1 MMRRNYWGGGYYGV
15 SFRPYRHELRDI
27 VIALVAMTI
36 AFALLFN
43 TLFNIG
49 GLVATFI
56 AVLTG
61 FLGHELMHREVA
73 RRLGYIAYFRAWFV
87 GLLLALVTALTR
99 FFIIATPGATVIGP
113 KVWGYPTR
121 NDELKIALA
130 GPATNMVFAVIFLP
144 LWLLLLHDSLSGYAF
159 YVFIIYATN
168 AWLGFFNMLPL
179 ALPGIMVDGFRIF
192 RNNIKVWIAVFIVS
206 VLLMIPMFVP
216 IP

>member
-1 MMRRNYWGGGYYGV
+1 MRRNYWGGGYYGV

-113 KVWGYPTR
+113 KVWGYPMR
-121 NDELKIALA
+121 DDELKIALA
-130 GPATNMVFAVIFLP
+130 GPATNIAFAVIFLP
-144 LWLLLLHDSLSGYAF
+144 FWLLLPTPFSSYAS
-159 YVFIIYATN
+159 IIYATN

-179 ALPGIMVDGFRIF
+179 ALPGIVVDGFRIF

-206 VLLMIPMFVP
+206 VLLMIPMFIVML
-216 IP
+216 

>member
-1 MMRRNYWGGGYYGV
+1 V

-113 KVWGYPTR
+113 KVWGYPR
-121 NDELKIALA
+121 RDDELKIALA
-130 GPATNMVFAVIFLP
+130 GPATNIAFAVIFLP
-144 LWLLLLHDSLSGYAF
+144 LSLLLPTPFSSYAS
-159 YVFIIYATN
+159 IIYATN

-206 VLLMIPMFVP
+206 VLLMIPMFIVML
-216 IP
+216 

>member
-1 MMRRNYWGGGYYGV
+1 MMGRNYWGGGYYGV
-15 SFRPYRHELRDI
+15 PFRPYRHELRDI
-27 VIALVAMTI
+27 AIALVAMTI

-113 KVWGYPTR
+113 KVWGYPR
-121 NDELKIALA
+121 RDDELKIALA
-130 GPATNMVFAVIFLP
+130 GPATNIVFAVIFLP
-144 LWLLLLHDSLSGYAF
+144 LSLLLPAPFSSYAS
-159 YVFIIYATN
+159 IIYATN

-179 ALPGIMVDGFRIF
+179 ALPGIVVDGFRIF

-206 VLLMIPMFVP
+206 VLLMIPMFIVML
-216 IP
+216 

>member
-87 GLLLALVTALTR
+87 GLLLALVTALTG

-113 KVWGYPTR
+113 KVWGYPR
-121 NDELKIALA
+121 RDDELKIALA
-130 GPATNMVFAVIFLP
+130 GPATNIAFAVIFLP
-144 LWLLLLHDSLSGYAF
+144 FWLLLPTPFSSYAS
-159 YVFIIYATN
+159 IIYATN

-192 RNNIKVWIAVFIVS
+192 RNNIKVWIAMFIVS
-206 VLLMIPMFVP
+206 VLLMIPMFIVML
-216 IP
+216 

>member
-1 MMRRNYWGGGYYGV
+1 MMGRNYWGGGYYGV
-15 SFRPYRHELRDI
+15 PFRPYRHELRDI
-27 VIALVAMTI
+27 AIALVAMTI

-113 KVWGYPTR
+113 KVWGYPR
-121 NDELKIALA
+121 RDDELKIALA
-130 GPATNMVFAVIFLP
+130 GPATNIAFAVIFLP
-144 LWLLLLHDSLSGYAF
+144 LSLLLPTPFSSYAS
-159 YVFIIYATN
+159 IIYATN

-206 VLLMIPMFVP
+206 VLLMIPMFIVML
-216 IP
+216 

>member
-1 MMRRNYWGGGYYGV
+1 MMRRNYWGGGYY
-15 SFRPYRHELRDI
+15 SMPFRPYRHELRDI
-27 VIALVAMTI
+27 AIALVVMTI
-36 AFALLFN
+36 AFAILFH
-43 TLFNIG
+43 TLSHVG

-87 GLLLALVTALTR
+87 GLLLALVTALTG

-113 KVWGYPTR
+113 KVWGYPR
-121 NDELKIALA
+121 RDDELKIALA
-130 GPATNMVFAVIFLP
+130 GPATNIAFAVIFLP
-144 LWLLLLHDSLSGYAF
+144 LSLLLPTPFSSYAS
-159 YVFIIYATN
+159 IIYATN

-192 RNNIKVWIAVFIVS
+192 RNNIKVWIAMFIVS
-206 VLLMIPMFVP
+206 VLLMIPMFIVMP
-216 IP
+216 

>member
-1 MMRRNYWGGGYYGV
+1 MP
-15 SFRPYRHELRDI
+15 FRPYRHEVRDI
-27 VIALVAMTI
+27 VIALIAMTI

-43 TLFNIG
+43 TLLSLA

-73 RRLGYIAYFRAWFV
+73 RRLGYIAYFRAWWI

-113 KVWGYPTR
+113 KVWGYPSR
-121 NDELKIALA
+121 RDELKIALA
-130 GPATNMVFAVIFLP
+130 GPATNMAFAAVFLP
-144 LWLLLLHDSLSGYAF
+144 LWLLLPGPFSYYAN
-159 YVFIIYATN
+159 IIYATN

-179 ALPGIMVDGFRIF
+179 ALPGIMLDGFRVF
-192 RNNIKVWIAVFIVS
+192 RRDVRVWVIAFVISIALLIPSFI
-206 VLLMIPMFVP
+206 L
-216 IP
+216 

>member
-49 GLVATFI
+49 GLVASFI

-113 KVWGYPTR
+113 KVWGYPR
-121 NDELKIALA
+121 RDDELKIALA
-130 GPATNMVFAVIFLP
+130 GPATNIAFAVIFLP
-144 LWLLLLHDSLSGYAF
+144 LSLLLPAPFSSYAS
-159 YVFIIYATN
+159 IIYATN

-206 VLLMIPMFVP
+206 VLLMIPMFIVML
-216 IP
+216 

>member
-1 MMRRNYWGGGYYGV
+1 MMGRNYWGGYYGV
-15 SFRPYRHELRDI
+15 PFRPYRHELRDI

-36 AFALLFN
+36 AFALLFK
-43 TLFNIG
+43 TLLNIY

-73 RRLGYIAYFRAWFV
+73 RRLGYIAYFRAWFI
-87 GLLLALVTALTR
+87 GLLLALVTALTG

-144 LWLLLLHDSLSGYAF
+144 LWLFWLLLHDPLSDYA
-159 YVFIIYATN
+159 FIIYATN

-179 ALPGIMVDGFRIF
+179 ALPGIIVDGFRIF
-192 RNNIKVWIAVFIVS
+192 RVNVKVWIAMFVVS
-206 VLLMIPMFVP
+206 TLLMIPMFVP

>member
-15 SFRPYRHELRDI
+15 PFRPYRHELRDI
-27 VIALVAMTI
+27 AIALVAMTI

-130 GPATNMVFAVIFLP
+130 GPTTNIAFAVIFLP
-144 LWLLLLHDSLSGYAF
+144 LSLLLPTPFSS
-159 YVFIIYATN
+159 YVSIIYATN

-192 RNNIKVWIAVFIVS
+192 RNNVKVWIAMFIVS
-206 VLLMIPMFVP
+206 VLLMIPMFIVML
-216 IP
+216 

>member
-113 KVWGYPTR
+113 KVWGYPR
-121 NDELKIALA
+121 RDDELKIALA
-130 GPATNMVFAVIFLP
+130 GPATNIVFAVIFLP
-144 LWLLLLHDSLSGYAF
+144 LSLLLPAPFSSYAS
-159 YVFIIYATN
+159 IIYATN

-179 ALPGIMVDGFRIF
+179 ALPGIVVDGFRIF

>member
-1 MMRRNYWGGGYYGV
+1 MRRNYWGGGYYGV

-113 KVWGYPTR
+113 KVWGYPR
-121 NDELKIALA
+121 RDDELKIALA
-130 GPATNMVFAVIFLP
+130 GPATNIVFAVIFLP
-144 LWLLLLHDSLSGYAF
+144 LSLLLPAPFSSYAS
-159 YVFIIYATN
+159 IIYATN

-179 ALPGIMVDGFRIF
+179 ALPGIVVDGFRIF

-206 VLLMIPMFVP
+206 VLLMIPMFIVML
-216 IP
+216 

>member
-1 MMRRNYWGGGYYGV
+1 MMGRDYWGGGYYGV
-15 SFRPYRHELRDI
+15 PFRPYRHELRDI
-27 VIALVAMTI
+27 AIALVAMTI

-113 KVWGYPTR
+113 KVWGYPR
-121 NDELKIALA
+121 RDDELKIALA
-130 GPATNMVFAVIFLP
+130 GPATNIVFAVIFLP
-144 LWLLLLHDSLSGYAF
+144 LSLLLPAPFSSYAS
-159 YVFIIYATN
+159 IIYATN

-206 VLLMIPMFVP
+206 VLLMIPMFIVML
-216 IP
+216 

>member
-113 KVWGYPTR
+113 KVWGYPR
-121 NDELKIALA
+121 RDDELKIALA
-130 GPATNMVFAVIFLP
+130 GPATNIAFAVIFLP
-144 LWLLLLHDSLSGYAF
+144 LSLLLPAPFSSYAS
-159 YVFIIYATN
+159 IIYATN

-206 VLLMIPMFVP
+206 VLLMIPMFIVML
-216 IP
+216 

>member
-1 MMRRNYWGGGYYGV
+1 MMRRNYWGGGYYGMP
-15 SFRPYRHELRDI
+15 FRPYRHELRDI
-27 VIALVAMTI
+27 AIALVVMTI
-36 AFALLFN
+36 AFAILFH
-43 TLFNIG
+43 TLSHVG

-87 GLLLALVTALTR
+87 GLLLALVTALTG

-113 KVWGYPTR
+113 KVWGYPR
-121 NDELKIALA
+121 RDDELKIALA
-130 GPATNMVFAVIFLP
+130 GPATNIAFAVIFLP
-144 LWLLLLHDSLSGYAF
+144 FWLLLPAPFSSYAS
-159 YVFIIYATN
+159 IIYATN

-192 RNNIKVWIAVFIVS
+192 RNNIKVWIAMFIVS
-206 VLLMIPMFVP
+206 VLLMIPMFIVML
-216 IP
+216 

>member
-1 MMRRNYWGGGYYGV
+1 MP
-15 SFRPYRHELRDI
+15 FRPYRHEVRDI
-27 VIALVAMTI
+27 VVALVAMTI

-43 TLFNIG
+43 TLLSIG

-73 RRLGYIAYFRAWFV
+73 RRLGYIAYFRAWWI

-113 KVWGYPTR
+113 KVWGGYPSR
-121 NDELKIALA
+121 SDELKIALA
-130 GPATNMVFAVIFLP
+130 GPATNIAFAVVFLP
-144 LWLLLLHDSLSGYAF
+144 LWLLLPSPPFSFYAN
-159 YVFIIYATN
+159 IIYATN

-179 ALPGIMVDGFRIF
+179 ALPGIMLDGFRVF
-192 RNNIKVWIAVFIVS
+192 RRDIRVWVIAFIIS
-206 VLLMIPMFVP
+206 VALLIPSF
-216 IP
+216 IL

>member
-15 SFRPYRHELRDI
+15 PFRPYRHELRDI

-43 TLFNIG
+43 TLLNIY

-73 RRLGYIAYFRAWFV
+73 RRLGYIAYFRAWFI

-144 LWLLLLHDSLSGYAF
+144 LWLLLHDPLSGYA
-159 YVFIIYATN
+159 FIIYATN

-179 ALPGIMVDGFRIF
+179 ALPGIIVDGFRIF
-192 RNNIKVWIAVFIVS
+192 RVNVKVWIAMFVVS
-206 VLLMIPMFVP
+206 TLLMIPMFVP

>member
-113 KVWGYPTR
+113 KVWGYPR
-121 NDELKIALA
+121 RDDELKIALA
-130 GPATNMVFAVIFLP
+130 GPATNIAFAVIFLP
-144 LWLLLLHDSLSGYAF
+144 LSLLLPTPFSSYAS
-159 YVFIIYATN
+159 IIYATN

-206 VLLMIPMFVP
+206 VLLMIPMFIVML
-216 IP
+216 

>member
-1 MMRRNYWGGGYYGV
+1 V

-113 KVWGYPTR
+113 KVWGYPR
-121 NDELKIALA
+121 RDDELKIALA
-130 GPATNMVFAVIFLP
+130 GPATNIAFAVIFLP
-144 LWLLLLHDSLSGYAF
+144 LSLLLPAPFSSYAS
-159 YVFIIYATN
+159 IIYATN

-179 ALPGIMVDGFRIF
+179 ALPGIVVDGFRIF

-206 VLLMIPMFVP
+206 VLLMIPMFIVML
-216 IP
+216 

>member
-1 MMRRNYWGGGYYGV
+1 M

-113 KVWGYPTR
+113 KVWGYPR
-121 NDELKIALA
+121 RDDELKIALA
-130 GPATNMVFAVIFLP
+130 GPATNIVFAVIFLP
-144 LWLLLLHDSLSGYAF
+144 LSLLLPAPFSSYAS
-159 YVFIIYATN
+159 IIYATN

-179 ALPGIMVDGFRIF
+179 ALPGIVVDGFRIF

-206 VLLMIPMFVP
+206 VLLMIPMFIVML
-216 IP
+216 

>member
-1 MMRRNYWGGGYYGV
+1 MP
-15 SFRPYRHELRDI
+15 FRPYRHELRDI
-27 VIALVAMTI
+27 AIALVVMTI
-36 AFALLFN
+36 AFAILFH
-43 TLFNIG
+43 TLSHVG

-87 GLLLALVTALTR
+87 GLLLALVTALTG

-113 KVWGYPTR
+113 KVWGYPR
-121 NDELKIALA
+121 RDDELKIALA
-130 GPATNMVFAVIFLP
+130 GPATNIAFAVIFLP
-144 LWLLLLHDSLSGYAF
+144 FWLLLPAPFSSYAS
-159 YVFIIYATN
+159 IIYATN

-192 RNNIKVWIAVFIVS
+192 RNNIKVWIAMFIVS
-206 VLLMIPMFVP
+206 VLLMIPMFIVML
-216 IP
+216 

>member
-1 MMRRNYWGGGYYGV
+1 MRRNYWGGGYYGV

-130 GPATNMVFAVIFLP
+130 GPATNIAFAVIFLP
-144 LWLLLLHDSLSGYAF
+144 LSLLLPTPFSSYAS
-159 YVFIIYATN
+159 IIYATN

-179 ALPGIMVDGFRIF
+179 ALPGIVVDGFRIF
-192 RNNIKVWIAVFIVS
+192 RNNVKVWIAVFIVS
-206 VLLMIPMFVP
+206 VLLMIPMFIVML
-216 IP
+216 

>member
-1 MMRRNYWGGGYYGV
+1 MP
-15 SFRPYRHELRDI
+15 FRPYRHELRDI
-27 VIALVAMTI
+27 AIALVTMTI

-87 GLLLALVTALTR
+87 GLLLALVTALTG
-99 FFIIATPGATVIGP
+99 FFIIAAPGATVIGP
-113 KVWGYPTR
+113 KVWGYPR
-121 NDELKIALA
+121 RDDELKIALA
-130 GPATNMVFAVIFLP
+130 GPATNMVFAAVFLS
-144 LWLLLLHDSLSGYAF
+144 LSLLLSRPFSYYA
-159 YVFIIYATN
+159 FIIYATN

-192 RNNIKVWIAVFIVS
+192 RNNVKVWVVMFVVS
-206 VLLMIPMFVP
+206 VLLMIPMFIVML
-216 IP
+216 

>member
-43 TLFNIG
+43 TLLNIY

-73 RRLGYIAYFRAWFV
+73 RRLGYIAYFRAWFI

-144 LWLLLLHDSLSGYAF
+144 LWLLLHDPLSGYA
-159 YVFIIYATN
+159 FIIYATN

-179 ALPGIMVDGFRIF
+179 ALPGIIVDGFRIF
-192 RNNIKVWIAVFIVS
+192 RVNVKVWIAMFVVS
-206 VLLMIPMFVP
+206 TLLMIPMFVP

>member
-1 MMRRNYWGGGYYGV
+1 MRRNYWGGGYYGV

-113 KVWGYPTR
+113 KVWGYPR
-121 NDELKIALA
+121 RDDELKIALA
-130 GPATNMVFAVIFLP
+130 GPATNIVFAVIFLP
-144 LWLLLLHDSLSGYAF
+144 LSLLLPAPFSSYAS
-159 YVFIIYATN
+159 IIYATN

-179 ALPGIMVDGFRIF
+179 ALPGIVVDGFRIF

>member
-1 MMRRNYWGGGYYGV
+1 MP
-15 SFRPYRHELRDI
+15 FRPYRHELRDI

-113 KVWGYPTR
+113 KVWGYPR
-121 NDELKIALA
+121 RDDELKIALA
-130 GPATNMVFAVIFLP
+130 GPATNIAFAVIFLP
-144 LWLLLLHDSLSGYAF
+144 LSLLLPTPFSSYAS
-159 YVFIIYATN
+159 IIYATN

-206 VLLMIPMFVP
+206 VLLMIPMFIVML
-216 IP
+216 

>member
-27 VIALVAMTI
+27 IIALVAMTI

-43 TLFNIG
+43 KLLKLNIIY

-73 RRLGYIAYFRAWFV
+73 RRLGYIAYFRAWFI
-87 GLLLALVTALTR
+87 GLLLALVTALTG

-130 GPATNMVFAVIFLP
+130 GPATNIVFAVIFLP
-144 LWLLLLHDSLSGYAF
+144 LSLLLPAPFSSYAS
-159 YVFIIYATN
+159 IIYATN

-179 ALPGIMVDGFRIF
+179 ALPGIVVDGFRIF